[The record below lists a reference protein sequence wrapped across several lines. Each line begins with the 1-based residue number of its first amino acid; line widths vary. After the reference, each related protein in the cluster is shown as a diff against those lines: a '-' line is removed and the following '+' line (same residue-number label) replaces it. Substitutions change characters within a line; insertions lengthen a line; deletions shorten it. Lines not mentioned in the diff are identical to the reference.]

1 MLRAGK
7 AGRNL
12 FCVLRESPGR
22 KMKMSRLAVFVSF
35 VAVLAFAGG
44 SNDLDVK
51 NDSDYITVPF
61 ARIGCV

>member
-1 MLRAGK
+1 
-7 AGRNL
+7 
-12 FCVLRESPGR
+12 
-22 KMKMSRLAVFVSF
+22 MKMSRLAVFVSF